1 MWGLKLGV
9 MALPVKKT
17 VARDRANSCHSKRT
31 KKPVATG
38 YPNNPLECSIHVF
51 SFFFGFI
58 IYIYSICR
66 FYYTT
71 INLWGLFHE
80 GSAISVSFSQ
90 AVDPHFSHGP
100 SACAV
105 PRVDGIRQG
114 PTMCANEQRR
124 FANLVDW

>member
-1 MWGLKLGV
+1 V
-9 MALPVKKT
+9 QIRAIPN
-17 VARDRANSCHSKRT
+17 ARKNQWQQDIPTILWN
-31 KKPVATG
+31 VQFMF
-38 YPNNPLECSIHVF
+38 LVF
-51 SFFFGFI
+51 FWFYN

-66 FYYTT
+66 IYYTT